1 MPPFHH
7 PFLLPPLS
15 LFCFHVEGNRRGN
28 AACFRQL
35 DPSINHV
42 VESMASVRGSRVL
55 PSPLIPPQ
63 LIEEY
68 SDSLSACLALASLSL
83 HPSNSLLSISLPE
96 RDLIIFPDQINFPFI
111 GSDGIEWMGWFHRI
125 SRSRG
130 GRNKGRDVFFFL
142 NVKLV
147 SKDDEITKS
156 LHRSHRV
163 NTAISSMNE

>member
-15 LFCFHVEGNRRGN
+15 LFRFHVEGNRRGN

-55 PSPLIPPQ
+55 SPSLNPASTYRRVFGLFISVPRARLLKPFSLPLF
-63 LIEEY
+63 
-68 SDSLSACLALASLSL
+68 
-83 HPSNSLLSISLPE
+83 NSLLSISLPE

-111 GSDGIEWMGWFHRI
+111 GSDGIERDGFI
-125 SRSRG
+125 EFRG
-130 GRNKGRDVFFFL
+130 AGEDVIRGEMF
-142 NVKLV
+142 
-147 SKDDEITKS
+147 
-156 LHRSHRV
+156 
-163 NTAISSMNE
+163 SSF

>member
-15 LFCFHVEGNRRGN
+15 LFRFHVEGNRRGN

-55 PSPLIPPQ
+55 SPSLNPASTYRRVFGLFISVPRARLLKPFSLPLF
-63 LIEEY
+63 
-68 SDSLSACLALASLSL
+68 
-83 HPSNSLLSISLPE
+83 NSLLSISLPE

-111 GSDGIEWMGWFHRI
+111 ASDGIERDGFI
-125 SRSRG
+125 EFRG
-130 GRNKGRDVFFFL
+130 AGEDVIRGEMF
-142 NVKLV
+142 
-147 SKDDEITKS
+147 
-156 LHRSHRV
+156 
-163 NTAISSMNE
+163 SSF

>member
-55 PSPLIPPQ
+55 FPSLNPASTYRRVFGLFISVPRARLLKPPSLQ
-63 LIEEY
+63 LFAFDFSTREGFNN
-68 SDSLSACLALASLSL
+68 L
-83 HPSNSLLSISLPE
+83 PRSNKFSFHWLGWD
-96 RDLIIFPDQINFPFI
+96 RT
-111 GSDGIEWMGWFHRI
+111 GWFHRI